1 MGVGMGGMRRKIIQI
16 KNKDMARVKKLEK
29 LYKKYYFRLQGLLF
43 DPSTENI
50 RKVVETHI
58 NFALE
63 KNKAFD
69 ALYSSKQYASTQGLV
84 RMLAEC
90 CMRAYG
96 HLYNDSRTSFRI
108 ANKSVR
114 GIALQKIPQGGKQL
128 TDAVLRERIKEVYPI
143 VSESYEMGNDN
154 VHVGGYYYDNYL
166 SGQTAE
172 ELRERMI
179 GLNDV
184 LLEILTKIITN
195 LQRLYPFTMD
205 AFGQEMIA
213 AEMEIITS
221 DNPDDEFNAIGWLSL
236 ARIKQRILD
245 IQWQFSELYRHHMQ
259 KAKALGE
266 DEKDVMNIIMQPIMQ
281 ELDRYYPFAK
291 MIGSIEAKYGEE
303 AVAAYKAT
311 WLKIRIENTPE
322 IGLEITRAEPIYQLH
337 EIRAEY
343 DEEWLDRGKKILE
356 DIAAHPEKYP
366 EEFVKA
372 VIPREVN

>member
-1 MGVGMGGMRRKIIQI
+1 MG
-16 KNKDMARVKKLEK
+16 RVKKLEK

-84 RMLAEC
+84 RMMAEC

-96 HLYNDSRTSFRI
+96 HLYDDSRTSFRV

-114 GIALQKIPQGGKQL
+114 GIALQKIPAGGKQL
-128 TDAVLRERIKEVYPI
+128 TDAVLRERIKAVYPL

-184 LLEILTKIITN
+184 LLEILAKIIMN
-195 LQRLYPFTMD
+195 VQRLYPFTFD
-205 AFGQEMIA
+205 DKGQENIE
-213 AEMEIITS
+213 AELLILITS
-221 DNPDDEFNAIGWLSL
+221 DNPNDEFNALGWLSL

-245 IQWQFSELYRHHMQ
+245 TQLQFSELYNHHIQ
-259 KAKALGE
+259 KAEALGE
-266 DEKDVMNIIMQPIMQ
+266 KREDVMNIIMRPIIE
-281 ELDRYYPFAK
+281 ELNRCYLYSKLIASVEEQY
-291 MIGSIEAKYGEE
+291 GIEALAGYM
-303 AVAAYKAT
+303 AT
-311 WLKIRIENTPE
+311 WMNIRIENTPG
-322 IGLEITRAEPIYQLH
+322 IGADITRMEPIYEIS

-343 DEEWLDRGKKILE
+343 NEEWKDMGARVLK
-356 DIAAHPEKYP
+356 DIDEHPEKYP
-366 EEFVKA
+366 KEFIEA
-372 VIPREVN
+372 VINTKNIKR

>member
-1 MGVGMGGMRRKIIQI
+1 
-16 KNKDMARVKKLEK
+16 MARVKKLEK

-69 ALYSSKQYASTQGLV
+69 ALYSSKQYASAQSLL
-84 RMLAEC
+84 RMMAEC

-114 GIALQKIPQGGKQL
+114 GIALQKIPEGGKQL

-166 SGQTAE
+166 SGQTAD

-184 LLEILTKIITN
+184 LLEILAKIIMN
-195 LQRLYPFTMD
+195 VQRLYPFTFD
-205 AFGQEMIA
+205 DKGQENIEADMLIL
-213 AEMEIITS
+213 ITS
-221 DNPDDEFNAIGWLSL
+221 DNPNDEFNALGWLSL

-281 ELDRYYPFAK
+281 ELDRCYGYAK
-291 MIGSIEAKYGEE
+291 MIGAIEAKYGEE
-303 AVAAYKAT
+303 VVAGYRAT
-311 WLKIRIENTPE
+311 WMKIRLENTPE
-322 IGLEITRAEPIYQLH
+322 IGMEMTRVEPIYELH

-372 VIPREVN
+372 VIPREVK

>member
-1 MGVGMGGMRRKIIQI
+1 
-16 KNKDMARVKKLEK
+16 MARVKKLEK

-114 GIALQKIPQGGKQL
+114 GIALQKIPAGGKQL
-128 TDAVLRERIKEVYPI
+128 TDAVLKKRIKSVYPI

-184 LLEILTKIITN
+184 LLEILTKIIMN
-195 LQRLYPFTMD
+195 VQRLYPFTMD

-221 DNPDDEFNAIGWLSL
+221 VNPDDEFNAIGWLSL

-266 DEKDVMNIIMQPIMQ
+266 DEKDVMNIILQPIMQ

-291 MIGSIEAKYGEE
+291 MIGAVEEKYGEE
-303 AVAAYKAT
+303 AVASYKAT
-311 WLKIRIENTPE
+311 WLKIRIENVPQT
-322 IGLEITRAEPIYQLH
+322 GLEITRAEPIYKLN
-337 EIRAEY
+337 EIEAKH

-356 DIAAHPEKYP
+356 DIATHPEKYP